1 MSIKCTLKYTP
12 VIHYSIHDRKGEGGL
27 TIIKPNKILTL
38 MVHKSLIM
46 SKYFVWFLLAALA
59 FSACSEEEF
68 GETTNIPGGGGDDD
82 MPTDTMTTTTT
93 PTIDD
98 DSPQYL
104 EFDSDYLFDQ
114 DALYTYELIIPEE
127 NLAFLNND
135 PAAEEFVSGSIVFQG
150 DTLSPVGIRY
160 KGSIGAFVGC
170 TSGLDWTNPSGS
182 KTCTKLSMKIKTNW
196 EGREDKFYGLNKLQ
210 FHSMNLDDSQM
221 RERLGYDLFLSLI
234 HI

>member
-170 TSGLDWTNPSGS
+170 TSGLGWTNPSGS